1 MRACARYWER
11 YGQYVFRGRE
21 WGGGARTSERVG
33 VQCRAETAW
42 RGGGCSARNL
52 PPMVQLMPEGLI
64 VGIPRTPMHCVF
76 VREGVCV
83 CVCVCMYVYGWVCGC
98 AYVGKSRR
106 AGIQPLAQAF
116 NDTIHLNPKG
126 PINAKRRPINPD
138 VRLGGAA
145 GRSS

>member
-52 PPMVQLMPEGLI
+52 PPIVQLMLEGLI

-76 VREGVCV
+76 VQEGVCV
-83 CVCVCMYVYGWVCGC
+83 CVCVCVYVYVWVGVWVC
-98 AYVGKSRR
+98 
-106 AGIQPLAQAF
+106 
-116 NDTIHLNPKG
+116 
-126 PINAKRRPINPD
+126 
-138 VRLGGAA
+138 VRGQEEE
-145 GRSS
+145 GRHSATPYTATPYT